1 MEEPR
6 NNANLY
12 VSKQQIDFGK
22 PWAASL
28 GYLATTKISPRYKFN
43 HILNDVMYAGPVA
56 YESVSGEWE
65 YFANIFV
72 WSAFGGQF
80 SVLPF
85 TNRGII
91 TGEITGISSLLDT
104 LLVFTL
110 ADMFIFEDGA
120 QIDVKPGIG
129 CFSHF
134 SIVGHSNYKY
144 WASKKG
150 FIKYNGYKEEKISDY
165 FVETTY
171 SSLTESEKKSI
182 SGVYAPDQDQII
194 WTVPDIVTFIYS
206 LRDDSWST
214 RDYGL
219 SGLTQ
224 SIALNVYGTDRT
236 DVFKLNDT
244 YKRDGSDYT
253 TTYTLKNLDGGLSS
267 VVKTLTV
274 GYIGYKSLSD
284 ITLTIL
290 HLDKVMKTITLAST
304 SGERKI
310 KQFDIGIN
318 AESVDIKIVANGSSE
333 YQIEYI
339 DFWGDINDLKG
350 N

>member
-1 MEEPR
+1 
-6 NNANLY
+6 
-12 VSKQQIDFGK
+12 
-22 PWAASL
+22 
-28 GYLATTKISPRYKFN
+28 
-43 HILNDVMYAGPVA
+43 
-56 YESVSGEWE
+56 
-65 YFANIFV
+65 
-72 WSAFGGQF
+72 
-80 SVLPF
+80 
-85 TNRGII
+85 
-91 TGEITGISSLLDT
+91 
-104 LLVFTL
+104 
-110 ADMFIFEDGA
+110 
-120 QIDVKPGIG
+120 
-129 CFSHF
+129 
-134 SIVGHSNYKY
+134 
-144 WASKKG
+144 
-150 FIKYNGYKEEKISDY
+150 
-165 FVETTY
+165 
-171 SSLTESEKKSI
+171 
-182 SGVYAPDQDQII
+182 
-194 WTVPDIVTFIYS
+194 S

-236 DVFKLNDT
+236 DVFKLNDP